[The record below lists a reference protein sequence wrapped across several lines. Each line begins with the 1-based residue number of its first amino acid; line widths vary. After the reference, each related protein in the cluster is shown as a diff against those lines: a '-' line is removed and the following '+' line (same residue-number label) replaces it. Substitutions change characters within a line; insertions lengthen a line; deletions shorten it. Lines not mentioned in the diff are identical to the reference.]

1 MNARELF
8 EENLSLIDGVIRRVC
23 AKAGLSG
30 ADADDF
36 RSDAH
41 LALLENDCA
50 ILRQW
55 EGRSALTTYLTVI
68 VQRLYADA
76 CVRAAGRWHPSAEAK
91 RLGDAAVALEHAVRR
106 QGRSIDEA
114 LPAARAIDPSLTLER
129 ARQILDRLPERAPRP
144 RLVELDPEAEIPTA
158 RDAADA
164 RTIAGDAERLAQ
176 RTSRIVRQTIEA
188 MPLEDRMI
196 VRLRYGSG
204 MSLADVAR
212 MLRLPQ
218 RPLYRRIESI
228 VGRLRSALRGAGI
241 KAGDVEELIGSPRNG
256 MDFGLR
262 KTEGARQTNHSA
274 GEQVP

>member
-1 MNARELF
+1 MDPRELF
-8 EENLSLIDGVIRRVC
+8 ETNLSLIDRVIGRVC

-36 RSDAH
+36 RADAH

-55 EGRSALTTYLTVI
+55 EGRSALTTYLMVI
-68 VQRLYADA
+68 VQRLYADT

-91 RLGDAAVALEHAVRR
+91 RMGEAAVALEYAVRR

-114 LPAARAIDPSLTLER
+114 LPAARAIDPSLTRDR
-129 ARQILDRLPERAPRP
+129 AREIVDRLPERAPRP
-144 RLVELDPEAEIPTA
+144 RLVALDPEAEIPTA
-158 RDAADA
+158 RDAADTRA
-164 RTIAGDAERLAQ
+164 VATEAERLAR
-176 RTSRIVRQTIEA
+176 RTSRIVRETIEG

-228 VGRLRSALRGAGI
+228 LDRLRSAVRHAGI
-241 KAGDVEELIGSPRNG
+241 ESDAIEELIGSPISA

-262 KTEGARQTNHSA
+262 KTDEARQTNHSA